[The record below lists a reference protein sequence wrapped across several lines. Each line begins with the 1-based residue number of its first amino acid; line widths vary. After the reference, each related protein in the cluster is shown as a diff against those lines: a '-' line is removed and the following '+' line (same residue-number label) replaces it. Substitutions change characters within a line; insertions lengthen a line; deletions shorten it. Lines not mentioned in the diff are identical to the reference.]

1 MTRVSNGRRLLVVTS
16 FSPWPI
22 GDGLTL
28 RIANLLEHL
37 AKGWAVTLVG
47 PPVEVDPTARLP
59 RFERHVVVTSAGQR
73 KHSHRYDATPLV
85 EGVLEAIRSRPS
97 DAALLWAGSDFP
109 IGSLPGM
116 PPCVWDHIDC
126 GTLAAWR
133 AFRTEAHLRQR
144 LSRVR
149 EMLERAFYERRL
161 MGSVQATVLAG
172 DADARVMR
180 ALSPGSLVEVI
191 PNGVRVMDQGTI
203 EESPEPTVIFS
214 GVMAFPP
221 NVEAVTFFCHA
232 VWPHVRE
239 AVPTARFLIAGKHP
253 VREVQNLTAC
263 AGVEVLGA
271 VDDMAAVLGR
281 AWVAVAPMR
290 SGAGI
295 KNKVLEAWAA
305 GKPTVMT
312 TLAVGGLHLVE
323 SERALV
329 RDEPRQ
335 MAEVVSR
342 LLLDGEERRRRGSVA
357 LEAVRAHHSWE
368 GVAGTLSALLE
379 HVRHLSGR

>member
-1 MTRVSNGRRLLVVTS
+1 
-16 FSPWPI
+16 
-22 GDGLTL
+22 
-28 RIANLLEHL
+28 
-37 AKGWAVTLVG
+37 
-47 PPVEVDPTARLP
+47 
-59 RFERHVVVTSAGQR
+59 
-73 KHSHRYDATPLV
+73 
-85 EGVLEAIRSRPS
+85 
-97 DAALLWAGSDFP
+97 
-109 IGSLPGM
+109 
-116 PPCVWDHIDC
+116 
-126 GTLAAWR
+126 
-133 AFRTEAHLRQR
+133 
-144 LSRVR
+144 
-149 EMLERAFYERRL
+149 

-221 NVEAVTFFCHA
+221 NVEAVTFFCHT

-253 VREVQNLTAC
+253 VREVQNLAAC

-329 RDEPRQ
+329 RDEPRE
-335 MAEVVSR
+335 MAGVISR

-357 LEAVRAHHSWE
+357 LQAVRSHHSWE
-368 GVAGTLSALLE
+368 GVAGTLTALLE
-379 HVRHLSGR
+379 RVRSRSGQ